1 MSEIPLSVLF
11 LVLFLMIICSAF
23 FSSSE
28 TGMMSLNRYRLRHM
42 SKKGHRGAKRAS
54 KLLQRTDRLIGVIL
68 IGNNFVNIAAASI
81 STLIAQRIWA
91 DNPEFGVTI
100 ATILLTLVILIFSEV
115 TPKTIAANHPEK
127 IAFPASYL
135 LSPLLWLLMPFVWVV
150 NGIANFIIRLS
161 RLEIDQGSKD
171 LLSTEEF
178 RTLVQ
183 QAGAV
188 IPQRRQQM
196 LLSILDLETV
206 HVNDIMVPRNEIVGI
221 DLDDSLRDIEAQLR
235 NTQHTRLP
243 VWKGD
248 VNNMIGVLHM
258 RSAAKVLA
266 QDAFNKA
273 ELMQITLEPYFIPET
288 AQLHNQL
295 FHFQSEQRRIAIV
308 VDEYGEVQ
316 GIATLED
323 ILEEIVGN
331 FTTDVSTASLDIT
344 PHQDGSFII
353 DGTMTVRE
361 LNKALAFTL
370 PVGGPK
376 TFSGLIIE
384 TLEAIPEN
392 SVCLK
397 IDSYQI
403 EILKVRTNTIASARI
418 TQVKSKPPQDQYLT
432 G

>member
-1 MSEIPLSVLF
+1 VSEIPLSVLF
-11 LVLFLMIICSAF
+11 SILFLLIVFSAF

-42 SKKGHRGAKRAS
+42 TKQGHRGARRAS
-54 KLLQRTDRLIGVIL
+54 RLLQRTDRLIGVIL

-100 ATILLTLVILIFSEV
+100 ATVLLTLVILIFSEV

-135 LSPLLWLLMPFVWVV
+135 LRPLLWLLMPFVWVV
-150 NGIANFIIRLS
+150 NAIANAIIRLS
-161 RLEIDQGSKD
+161 RLEIDQDSKD

-188 IPQRRQQM
+188 IPERHQQM

-206 HVNDIMVPRNEIVGI
+206 RVNDIMVPRNEIVGI
-221 DLDDSLRDIEAQLR
+221 DLDDSLREIEAQLR
-235 NTQHTRLP
+235 NAQHTRLP
-243 VWKGD
+243 VWKGNI
-248 VNNMIGVLHM
+248 NNMIGVLHM
-258 RSAAKVLA
+258 RNAVRVLA
-266 QDAFNKA
+266 QESFNKA
-273 ELMQITLEPYFIPET
+273 ELMQITREPYFIPET

-323 ILEEIVGN
+323 ILEEIVGD
-331 FTTDVSTASLDIT
+331 FTSDVSTTSQDIT
-344 PHQDGSFII
+344 PQEDGSFII
-353 DGTMTVRE
+353 DGTTTIRE
-361 LNKALAFTL
+361 LNKALDYGL

-397 IDSYQI
+397 IENYQI
-403 EILKVRTNTIASARI
+403 EILKVQTNTIASAKI
-418 TQVKSKPPQDQYLT
+418 TRAASIKPQS
-432 G
+432 

>member
-1 MSEIPLSVLF
+1 
-11 LVLFLMIICSAF
+11 
-23 FSSSE
+23 
-28 TGMMSLNRYRLRHM
+28 MMSLNRYRLRHM
-42 SKKGHRGAKRAS
+42 TKQGHRGARRAS
-54 KLLQRTDRLIGVIL
+54 RLLQRTDRLIGVIL

-100 ATILLTLVILIFSEV
+100 ATVLLTLVILIFSEV

-135 LSPLLWLLMPFVWVV
+135 LRPLLWLLMPFVWVV
-150 NGIANFIIRLS
+150 NAIANAIIRLS
-161 RLEIDQGSKD
+161 RLEIDQDSKD

-188 IPQRRQQM
+188 IPERRQQM

-206 HVNDIMVPRNEIVGI
+206 RVNDIMVPRNEIVGI
-221 DLDDSLRDIEAQLR
+221 DLDDSIREIEDQLR
-235 NTQHTRLP
+235 NSQHTRLP
-243 VWKGD
+243 VWKGNI
-248 VNNMIGVLHM
+248 NNMIGVLHM
-258 RSAAKVLA
+258 RNAVRVLA
-266 QDAFNKA
+266 QESFNKA
-273 ELMQITLEPYFIPET
+273 ELMQITREPYFIPET

-323 ILEEIVGN
+323 ILEEIVGD
-331 FTTDVSTASLDIT
+331 FTSDVSTTSQDIT
-344 PHQDGSFII
+344 PQEDGSFII
-353 DGTMTVRE
+353 DGTMTIRE
-361 LNKALAFTL
+361 LNKGLDFSL

-397 IDSYQI
+397 IENYQI
-403 EILKVRTNTIASARI
+403 EILKVQTNTIASAKINRI
-418 TQVKSKPPQDQYLT
+418 APSNPPLN
-432 G
+432 